1 MGHRSGRRIVT
12 LLQTKKAELSDDDY
26 AHLRKGH
33 GVREGRSGRPATWP
47 TPMASLTDEPG
58 SRPDEGNLLYRPD
71 GAASGAVA
79 QPYGE
84 LPWLAR

>member
-1 MGHRSGRRIVT
+1 MTTTTRICAKVTGFVSRYRAQRPSGDVADT
-12 LLQTKKAELSDDDY
+12 
-26 AHLRKGH
+26 H
-33 GVREGRSGRPATWP
+33 
-47 TPMASLTDEPG
+47 ASLTDEPG